1 MRPVEREAARRLR
14 REEGLALRVIATR
27 LGVADEHRQ
36 PWTRDIELTEA
47 QHERLAQANPIYN
60 QQLRGQA
67 GRSASARA
75 VRLAAQEH
83 GRALAR
89 QGDPEHLA
97 GCMLYWAEGS
107 QRAQQRV
114 FTNSDP
120 GDAPR
125 VLRFLRGPAVSDEHV
140 ASRSTAILNN
150 GLSLAE
156 IEAWWLARLG
166 LPASALRAATVN
178 RPSSASRWRRNV
190 LTYGTARLCVH
201 STVLVQSIYGAIQEY
216 VWLRHVP
223 SGCDWLRRR

>member
-1 MRPVEREAARRLR
+1 MKPVEREAARRLR

-27 LGVADEHRQ
+27 LGVAVSSVSR
-36 PWTRDIELTEA
+36 WTRDIELTEA
-47 QHERLAQANPIYN
+47 QHEHLRHTNPIYN

-75 VRLAAQEH
+75 LRLAAQEH

-89 QGDPEHLA
+89 QGTPEHLA
-97 GCMLYWAEGS
+97 GCMLHWAEGS
-107 QRAQQRV
+107 NARNSVV

-120 GDAPR
+120 EMLRAY
-125 VLRFLRGPAVSDEHV
+125 LRFLRGPCEVADERISLSINCH
-140 ASRSTAILNN
+140 LNN
-150 GLSLAE
+150 GLSLTA

-178 RPSSASRWRRNV
+178 RPSSATRWGHNV

-201 STVLVQSIYGAIQEY
+201 STFLIQGIYGAIQEY
-216 VWLRHVP
+216 GGFDRLEWL
-223 SGCDWLRRR
+223 G